1 MKKLFKVEAV
11 RNSIILYRA
20 FQEAASEAQA
30 IESAKKYAG
39 VIKNAQWRARE
50 AW

>member
-11 RNSIILYRA
+11 KNGIVHYRA

-30 IESAKKYAG
+30 VESAKMYAG
-39 VIKNAQWRARE
+39 VVKGAQWRARE
-50 AW
+50 V